1 MRGCH
6 RCAQEFTECYGIQIH
21 CENCI
26 LHFRQRD
33 GEVKSLDLELLDS
46 LSAKEIA
53 RIIRGNKF
61 YASPPVQDI

>member
-1 MRGCH
+1 
-6 RCAQEFTECYGIQIH
+6 
-21 CENCI
+21 
-26 LHFRQRD
+26 
-33 GEVKSLDLELLDS
+33 LLDS